1 MRGGAEEIRKLSAV
15 IAGALVEIRT
25 RHILNTSVDP
35 IVRSRVF
42 VVEGSE
48 AVPLW
53 LMGMYVDF
61 VTELDSDNGHRKLK
75 ISG

>member
-1 MRGGAEEIRKLSAV
+1 V
-15 IAGALVEIRT
+15 IAGALVEIQN

-35 IVRSRVF
+35 IVCSRVF
-42 VVEGSE
+42 VVEGSG

-53 LMGMYVDF
+53 LMGIYIDF
-61 VTELDSDNGHRKLK
+61 LAELISDDSHRKLK

>member
-1 MRGGAEEIRKLSAV
+1 M
-15 IAGALVEIRT
+15 IAGALVEIRN

-35 IVRSRVF
+35 TVRSRVF
-42 VVEGSE
+42 VVEGSG

-53 LMGMYVDF
+53 LIGIYIDF
-61 VTELDSDNGHRKLK
+61 EAELISDDSHRKLK